1 MHSKGD
7 YTVSSAYKGL
17 NQEGSLLSY
26 LHWKL
31 IWKQR
36 YHTKWHVSLGWF
48 WGKLF
53 LLMII
58 LDIGDFNFVQDV
70 IYVEKMQRYLA
81 ICFCTAK
88 WPATY
93 GICFINLRG
102 IRWEMPRITFEILTR
117 WSTESKCSTNKDRWK
132 IVSATIWWSK
142 RKERN
147 SRCFG
152 NTSNPLQRIKN
163 ELYPSVLLLGY
174 KSEHIDDPVL
184 IIEILCFLLEEL
196 GVGLLFLLL
205 SGSSDVKHS
214 FFVWWFIYRFC
225 YLLRKKILLV

>member
-26 LHWKL
+26 LRWKL
-31 IWKQR
+31 IWKQ
-36 YHTKWHVSLGWF
+36 
-48 WGKLF
+48 
-53 LLMII
+53 
-58 LDIGDFNFVQDV
+58 
-70 IYVEKMQRYLA
+70 
-81 ICFCTAK
+81 
-88 WPATY
+88 
-93 GICFINLRG
+93 RG
-102 IRWEMPRITFEILTR
+102 IRWEMPRITFEVLTR

-142 RKERN
+142 WKERN

-214 FFVWWFIYRFC
+214 FFV
-225 YLLRKKILLV
+225 